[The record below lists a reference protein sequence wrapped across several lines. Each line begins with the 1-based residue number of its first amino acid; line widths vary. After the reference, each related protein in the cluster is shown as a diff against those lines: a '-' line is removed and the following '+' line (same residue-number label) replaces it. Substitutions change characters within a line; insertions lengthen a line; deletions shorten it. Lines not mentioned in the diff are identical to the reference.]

1 MFKQKFCQGTMQ
13 HVNVGQPVTL
23 FNNYVNK
30 LWEDYNVDYNY
41 YISATQK
48 IIDEIA
54 NFNQLK
60 LF

>member
-1 MFKQKFCQGTMQ
+1 MQ

-23 FNNYVNK
+23 FNNYINK
-30 LWEDYNVDYNY
+30 SWEDYNIDYNY

>member
-1 MFKQKFCQGTMQ
+1 MQ
-13 HVNVGQPVTL
+13 HVNVGQGVVL
-23 FNNYVNK
+23 YNNSI
-30 LWEDYNVDYNY
+30 DVDWSERNINYAY

-54 NFNQLK
+54 RYQQLT